1 MNLDVIIDKLEFH
14 DDIKKSVKEA
24 LIKDCKKIQIIA
36 EDAFDKEDDS
46 YTICK
51 EDPFTILVTITYL
64 LERTYDI
71 YKLRS
76 IPDDIIIE
84 SFKDISLIANSN
96 YKKTGKIGLSGDDAK
111 WLSHIIFAEIFKIG
125 SMQFEITK
133 MFYIEKF
140 QDGRPKLVYPS
151 EVTDVLTK
159 DTYVINC
166 HLQEGEDLSGK
177 ATDKS
182 FKLARDFFNIY
193 FHDVE
198 FKAFIGYTW
207 LFYPKMVEHLPD
219 NSRIKEHAKRFKIY
233 ASCPCDILALERLF
247 PHGKN
252 NNGKP
257 YTSLQNMAV
266 EHPEWFGFSFGV
278 IWW

>member
-1 MNLDVIIDKLEFH
+1 MNLDLIIEKLEFH
-14 DDIKKSVKEA
+14 ENIKREVKEA
-24 LIKDCKKIQIIA
+24 LNKEIESIDIKA
-36 EDAFDKEDDS
+36 EEAFDKENDT
-46 YTICK
+46 YKICN
-51 EDPFTILVTITYL
+51 ENPFTRLLIIIYL
-64 LERTYDI
+64 LERTYYI

-84 SFKDISLIANSN
+84 SFKDISLIANAN
-96 YKKTGKIGLSGDDAK
+96 YKKTGEIGLSCDDAD

-140 QDGRPKLVYPS
+140 QDGRPKLVYPK

-166 HLQEGEDLSGK
+166 HLQEGGDLSGK

-182 FKLARDFFNIY
+182 FKLAREFFNKY
-193 FHDVE
+193 YHDVE

-207 LFYPKMVEHLPD
+207 LFYPKMVEHLPET
-219 NSRIKEHAKRFKIY
+219 SRIKEHAKRFKVY
-233 ASCPCDILALERLF
+233 ASCPCDILAVERLF
-247 PHGKN
+247 PHGKD
-252 NNGKP
+252 NNGKQ
-257 YTSLQNMAV
+257 YTSLQKMAV
-266 EHPEWFGFSFGV
+266 EHPDWFGFSFGV